1 MITEQEK
8 ATGNMAVNAMIITI
22 TMKKNI
28 IIRILSGGDGQCHR
42 GPKATKRVSGALLAE
57 W

>member
-28 IIRILSGGDGQCHR
+28 IIRGIVRR
-42 GPKATKRVSGALLAE
+42 GTDNATVVRK
-57 W
+57 